1 MGRRDTASLRPG
13 SKIWVR
19 TVSSQ
24 SSVVSNIK
32 QTVVIFIY
40 IQQQITSCVRSYILQ
55 VLLLWQKYITWTLT
69 LLLRFIRQ
77 VNNSV
82 CKQQYWKKCTP
93 PLSDKLLSYC
103 TASHMPF
110 FSESPFYKTAK
121 YRKPQ
126 IQYRPT
132 LLLYGAIL
140 ETDAYKSTSPIQ
152 GTKIQASLFQKS
164 ANNSSKFR
172 NSVTCLKFR
181 VLIIQLWAG

>member
-1 MGRRDTASLRPG
+1 MGRRETASLRPG

-19 TVSSQ
+19 IVSAQ
-24 SSVVSNIK
+24 SSVVSDIK
-32 QTVVIFIY
+32 QTVVLFIY

-55 VLLLWQKYITWTLT
+55 VLLLWQKYVNWTLT

-77 VNNSV
+77 VSNSV
-82 CKQQYWKKCTP
+82 CKLQYWKKCTP

-103 TASHMPF
+103 TASYMRFF

-152 GTKIQASLFQKS
+152 RTKLQASLFRKS
-164 ANNSSKFR
+164 ANNSSKIR
-172 NSVTCLKFR
+172 NNVTCLKFR
-181 VLIIQLWAG
+181 VLIIQ